1 MPPTDELWIR
11 MAYWIANNPG
21 IISEEIVELLR
32 DRFPKMTENQAWTAV
47 AQYRNERHSLQEK
60 A

>member
-32 DRFPKMTENQAWTAV
+32 DRFPKMTENDAWIRV
-47 AQYRNERHSLQEK
+47 AQYRNERHSQESR
-60 A
+60 